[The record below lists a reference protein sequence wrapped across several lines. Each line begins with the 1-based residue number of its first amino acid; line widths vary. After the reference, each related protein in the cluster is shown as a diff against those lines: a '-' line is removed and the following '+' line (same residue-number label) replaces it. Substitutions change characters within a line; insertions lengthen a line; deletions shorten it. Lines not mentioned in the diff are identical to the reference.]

1 MHVSTAIAAQGTART
16 APAAPSTATSRC
28 LALTTA
34 KGGARSAG
42 VCAHPRTAAGGSSA
56 SSTPSR
62 IHQIEILDGPENLI
76 GFGKELWGTT
86 HASRDEVCRDKAAQ
100 LDKEAGAAEA
110 AVLAAVQSQLSREMA
125 GCVTVTGCLR
135 LEMNGLYSACPPHK
149 GVPRFEQKNGCTFT
163 RAQTAGGSARHLILR
178 RTSATPG
185 LTLIWASFWLA
196 SRTGKSGVAQNGP
209 V

>member
-1 MHVSTAIAAQGTART
+1 MPGADHCEGRCKIGWRVC
-16 APAAPSTATSRC
+16 TS
-28 LALTTA
+28 AN
-34 KGGARSAG
+34 
-42 VCAHPRTAAGGSSA
+42 SSWEFCVFN
-56 SSTPSR
+56 PSR
-62 IHQIEILDGPENLI
+62 IHQIEIHQIEILDGPENLI

-135 LEMNGLYSACPPHK
+135 LEMNGLYSPCPPHK